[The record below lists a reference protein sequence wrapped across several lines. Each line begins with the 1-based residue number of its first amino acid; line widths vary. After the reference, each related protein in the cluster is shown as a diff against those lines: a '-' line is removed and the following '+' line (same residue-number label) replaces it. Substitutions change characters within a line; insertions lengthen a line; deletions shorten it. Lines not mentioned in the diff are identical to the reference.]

1 MGRWKAATAPPR
13 RPRERY
19 VAEAAAAV
27 LAPWSSFYV
36 VTGSSAAALTGLMFV
51 VITLVMG
58 TERVRRNPDG
68 TATFSTPTVFH
79 FCAALFVSAVLIA
92 PWHSFLYPGVVIG
105 LGSLYALIY
114 IGRVT
119 LRSKRFTEYTPDLDD
134 RMWYSIL
141 PFVAYIAILIG
152 SIVLEINPRQAL
164 FAFGGGVLLL
174 ILIGIRNAWDVVT
187 FLAIGGLD
195 EPRE

>member
-1 MGRWKAATAPPR
+1 M
-13 RPRERY
+13 
-19 VAEAAAAV
+19 AEPVSAI
-27 LAPWSSFYV
+27 LTPWTSFYI

-92 PWHSFLYPGVVIG
+92 PWHSFLYPGIVIG
-105 LGSLYALIY
+105 LGSLYALFY
-114 IGRVT
+114 IGRVA
-119 LRSKRFTEYTPDLDD
+119 LRSKRFTEYTPDFDD
-134 RMWYSIL
+134 WTWYSVL

-152 SIVLEINPRQAL
+152 SIGLEISPHQAL
-164 FAFGGGVLLL
+164 FALAFGVLLL
-174 ILIGIRNAWDVVT
+174 VLIGIRNAWDVVT
-187 FLAIGGLD
+187 FLAIGGP
-195 EPRE
+195 EGPPQ